1 MLTDFAHEK
10 KQSRSMQ
17 VWQISL
23 GGKFRILSIGRAP
36 NEKRLPEITMS
47 IILKL
52 IIPSN
57 CFGEN

>member
-1 MLTDFAHEK
+1 
-10 KQSRSMQ
+10 MQ
-17 VWQISL
+17 VAQISH

-52 IIPSN
+52 INASN
-57 CFGEN
+57 CFGENGEN